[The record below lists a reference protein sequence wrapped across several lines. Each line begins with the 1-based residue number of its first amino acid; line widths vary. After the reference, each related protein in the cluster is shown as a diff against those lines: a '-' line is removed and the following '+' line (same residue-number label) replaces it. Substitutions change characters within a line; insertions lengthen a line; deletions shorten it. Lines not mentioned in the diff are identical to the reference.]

1 MSIVKKIQK
10 TVNSEKGKQTPE
22 VNHLNEYYEQIK
34 KLGLV
39 KKQQYNLP
47 PLDTVGRRLY
57 ELYLVKEKEQQY
69 N

>member
-1 MSIVKKIQK
+1 MSIVKRIQK
-10 TVNSEKGKQTPE
+10 AVNSEKEKQTPE

-47 PLDTVGRRLY
+47 PLDTVGKRLY
-57 ELYLVKEKEQQY
+57 ELYLVKEKEQPY